1 MSATN
6 AYNTNRLYWTT
17 QFQQYIRFVLQGVQ
31 VTIDN
36 TNRLYCR
43 WFKLPP
49 TIQTVCIVI
58 DNTNRLYCSW
68 LAIQTV
74 CIIVGLQYKRFVL
87 SAPQYKPFVLSS
99 MQYKLFVLQLR
110 ATIQTV
116 CIAGGSSY
124 HTCGLDDQSRNSS
137 NWLFWSQLDS
147 FDRHFTKMHY
157 AQMSGIHPICRTT
170 IITSEDNLHCLPC
183 FGPKFRWKTW
193 TFSMFLKFP
202 CQLQD
207 KMFWCADSQLP
218 RYTVFGAACAGACW
232 GTTLF

>member
-74 CIIVGLQYKRFVL
+74 CIVVGLQYKLFVL

-124 HTCGLDDQSRNSS
+124 HTCVKHGNLRAVPTDLQLNNSLLLIS
-137 NWLFWSQLDS
+137 LGKQHLFHILP
-147 FDRHFTKMHY
+147 Y
-157 AQMSGIHPICRTT
+157 
-170 IITSEDNLHCLPC
+170 TSL
-183 FGPKFRWKTW
+183 
-193 TFSMFLKFP
+193 
-202 CQLQD
+202 
-207 KMFWCADSQLP
+207 
-218 RYTVFGAACAGACW
+218 
-232 GTTLF
+232 

>member
-74 CIIVGLQYKRFVL
+74 CIVVGLQYKRFVL
-87 SAPQYKPFVLSS
+87 SDPQYKPFVLSS

-124 HTCGLDDQSRNSS
+124 HTCKCSWYNIWLIWYLWRQVQNPWFHSTSYNQAIPHSSR
-137 NWLFWSQLDS
+137 
-147 FDRHFTKMHY
+147 Y
-157 AQMSGIHPICRTT
+157 
-170 IITSEDNLHCLPC
+170 LPSY
-183 FGPKFRWKTW
+183 P
-193 TFSMFLKFP
+193 
-202 CQLQD
+202 
-207 KMFWCADSQLP
+207 
-218 RYTVFGAACAGACW
+218 
-232 GTTLF
+232 

>member
-6 AYNTNRLYWTT
+6 AYNTNRLYCTT

-74 CIIVGLQYKRFVL
+74 CIVVGSQYKLFVL

-99 MQYKLFVLQLR
+99 VQYKRFVLQLR

-124 HTCGLDDQSRNSS
+124 HTCGVTL
-137 NWLFWSQLDS
+137 LGVPH
-147 FDRHFTKMHY
+147 DR
-157 AQMSGIHPICRTT
+157 QPW
-170 IITSEDNLHCLPC
+170 
-183 FGPKFRWKTW
+183 GPKQDFP
-193 TFSMFLKFP
+193 SDFL
-202 CQLQD
+202 
-207 KMFWCADSQLP
+207 
-218 RYTVFGAACAGACW
+218 
-232 GTTLF
+232 

>member
-17 QFQQYIRFVLQGVQ
+17 QFLQYIRFVLQGVQ

-74 CIIVGLQYKRFVL
+74 CIVVGLQYKLFVL

-116 CIAGGSSY
+116 CITGGSSY
-124 HTCGLDDQSRNSS
+124 HTCNLIKLKKRDINDIPINNCALWVGLSLIWQVSIDRNNFS
-137 NWLFWSQLDS
+137 N
-147 FDRHFTKMHY
+147 
-157 AQMSGIHPICRTT
+157 
-170 IITSEDNLHCLPC
+170 
-183 FGPKFRWKTW
+183 
-193 TFSMFLKFP
+193 
-202 CQLQD
+202 
-207 KMFWCADSQLP
+207 
-218 RYTVFGAACAGACW
+218 
-232 GTTLF
+232 

>member
-17 QFQQYIRFVLQGVQ
+17 QFLQYIQFVLQGVQ

-74 CIIVGLQYKRFVL
+74 CIVVGLQYKLFVL

-124 HTCGLDDQSRNSS
+124 HTCINNNNNNNNNIDNYQSRPIAMNDKITCHE
-137 NWLFWSQLDS
+137 QIII
-147 FDRHFTKMHY
+147 R
-157 AQMSGIHPICRTT
+157 GIIK
-170 IITSEDNLHCLPC
+170 IL
-183 FGPKFRWKTW
+183 
-193 TFSMFLKFP
+193 
-202 CQLQD
+202 
-207 KMFWCADSQLP
+207 
-218 RYTVFGAACAGACW
+218 
-232 GTTLF
+232 

>member
-74 CIIVGLQYKRFVL
+74 CIVVGLQYKLFVL

-124 HTCGLDDQSRNSS
+124 HTCLPAPPPPPP
-137 NWLFWSQLDS
+137 L
-147 FDRHFTKMHY
+147 Y
-157 AQMSGIHPICRTT
+157 
-170 IITSEDNLHCLPC
+170 TSPALVPLLLLLSLPWYQYPVNVSLPALPLLLNLL
-183 FGPKFRWKTW
+183 
-193 TFSMFLKFP
+193 
-202 CQLQD
+202 
-207 KMFWCADSQLP
+207 
-218 RYTVFGAACAGACW
+218 
-232 GTTLF
+232 

>member
-58 DNTNRLYCSW
+58 DNTNRLYCSL

-74 CIIVGLQYKRFVL
+74 CIVVGLQYKRFVL

-124 HTCGLDDQSRNSS
+124 HTCQTNTLKSCYKYFINYSIWRFCIQIFVR
-137 NWLFWSQLDS
+137 S
-147 FDRHFTKMHY
+147 FFY
-157 AQMSGIHPICRTT
+157 
-170 IITSEDNLHCLPC
+170 
-183 FGPKFRWKTW
+183 
-193 TFSMFLKFP
+193 MFIVKVS
-202 CQLQD
+202 
-207 KMFWCADSQLP
+207 K
-218 RYTVFGAACAGACW
+218 
-232 GTTLF
+232 

>member
-74 CIIVGLQYKRFVL
+74 CIVVGLQYKLFVL

-124 HTCGLDDQSRNSS
+124 HTCSIDPMCVIMCGDMKLS
-137 NWLFWSQLDS
+137 
-147 FDRHFTKMHY
+147 
-157 AQMSGIHPICRTT
+157 ICCVASVS
-170 IITSEDNLHCLPC
+170 IGAPPPPPLLP
-183 FGPKFRWKTW
+183 W
-193 TFSMFLKFP
+193 
-202 CQLQD
+202 
-207 KMFWCADSQLP
+207 
-218 RYTVFGAACAGACW
+218 
-232 GTTLF
+232 

>member
-1 MSATN
+1 M
-6 AYNTNRLYWTT
+6 
-17 QFQQYIRFVLQGVQ
+17 G
-31 VTIDN
+31 N

-74 CIIVGLQYKRFVL
+74 CIVVGLQYKLFVL

-124 HTCGLDDQSRNSS
+124 HTCPLMPLSVPSFPTTSFSTSFPTSS
-137 NWLFWSQLDS
+137 LSHFLYLIPPLFS
-147 FDRHFTKMHY
+147 FILRLHSPFT
-157 AQMSGIHPICRTT
+157 SFRPVDITT
-170 IITSEDNLHCLPC
+170 HTTSSIVSILIINMLHQKHDTCMNQIKCLI
-183 FGPKFRWKTW
+183 T
-193 TFSMFLKFP
+193 
-202 CQLQD
+202 
-207 KMFWCADSQLP
+207 
-218 RYTVFGAACAGACW
+218 
-232 GTTLF
+232 

>member
-1 MSATN
+1 MPTIQTVCIEPLNFS
-6 AYNTNRLYWTT
+6 NTYG
-17 QFQQYIRFVLQGVQ
+17 VLQGVQ

-74 CIIVGLQYKRFVL
+74 CIVVGLQYKRFVL

-116 CIAGGSSY
+116 CISGGSSY
-124 HTCGLDDQSRNSS
+124 HTCFHCPKHYCPEQYHMKSQANSGKYCAWCNSHGNVSRV
-137 NWLFWSQLDS
+137 
-147 FDRHFTKMHY
+147 
-157 AQMSGIHPICRTT
+157 P
-170 IITSEDNLHCLPC
+170 
-183 FGPKFRWKTW
+183 
-193 TFSMFLKFP
+193 
-202 CQLQD
+202 
-207 KMFWCADSQLP
+207 
-218 RYTVFGAACAGACW
+218 
-232 GTTLF
+232 

>member
-74 CIIVGLQYKRFVL
+74 CIVVGLQYKLFVL

-124 HTCGLDDQSRNSS
+124 HTCPWQVNLSAISYATDLFEYESS
-137 NWLFWSQLDS
+137 M
-147 FDRHFTKMHY
+147 TKCEY
-157 AQMSGIHPICRTT
+157 
-170 IITSEDNLHCLPC
+170 
-183 FGPKFRWKTW
+183 
-193 TFSMFLKFP
+193 
-202 CQLQD
+202 
-207 KMFWCADSQLP
+207 
-218 RYTVFGAACAGACW
+218 
-232 GTTLF
+232 

>member
-74 CIIVGLQYKRFVL
+74 CIVVGLQYKLFVL

-124 HTCGLDDQSRNSS
+124 HTCG
-137 NWLFWSQLDS
+137 
-147 FDRHFTKMHY
+147 KMP
-157 AQMSGIHPICRTT
+157 SW
-170 IITSEDNLHCLPC
+170 CLPLPFLF
-183 FGPKFRWKTW
+183 FGSLARKVCPERGKPVGTCHSCWQKRPDLKEMNLGGTYH
-193 TFSMFLKFP
+193 FLP
-202 CQLQD
+202 WNC
-207 KMFWCADSQLP
+207 
-218 RYTVFGAACAGACW
+218 
-232 GTTLF
+232 

>member
-74 CIIVGLQYKRFVL
+74 CIVVGLQYKRFVL
-87 SAPQYKPFVLSS
+87 SASQYKPFVLSS

-124 HTCGLDDQSRNSS
+124 HTCTHLQLFVFSS
-137 NWLFWSQLDS
+137 FRTIWQLEYAMHVLSIHWKLIFIWSSTD
-147 FDRHFTKMHY
+147 
-157 AQMSGIHPICRTT
+157 C
-170 IITSEDNLHCLPC
+170 
-183 FGPKFRWKTW
+183 
-193 TFSMFLKFP
+193 
-202 CQLQD
+202 
-207 KMFWCADSQLP
+207 
-218 RYTVFGAACAGACW
+218 
-232 GTTLF
+232 TLILLS

>member
-74 CIIVGLQYKRFVL
+74 CIVVGL
-87 SAPQYKPFVLSS
+87 
-99 MQYKLFVLQLR
+99 QYKLFVLQLR

-124 HTCGLDDQSRNSS
+124 HTCICMELVFFRDSWQKYLSAWEIKQASWLRSYVWVRNVYDYFAT
-137 NWLFWSQLDS
+137 N
-147 FDRHFTKMHY
+147 TC
-157 AQMSGIHPICRTT
+157 INC
-170 IITSEDNLHCLPC
+170 
-183 FGPKFRWKTW
+183 
-193 TFSMFLKFP
+193 
-202 CQLQD
+202 
-207 KMFWCADSQLP
+207 
-218 RYTVFGAACAGACW
+218 
-232 GTTLF
+232 

>member
-36 TNRLYCR
+36 TNCLYCR

-74 CIIVGLQYKRFVL
+74 CIVVGLQYKLFVL

-124 HTCGLDDQSRNSS
+124 HTCDIGQFQNGGCCLMESIAS
-137 NWLFWSQLDS
+137 
-147 FDRHFTKMHY
+147 
-157 AQMSGIHPICRTT
+157 
-170 IITSEDNLHCLPC
+170 ITSHQEQNV
-183 FGPKFRWKTW
+183 GKFRAA
-193 TFSMFLKFP
+193 SS
-202 CQLQD
+202 CEII
-207 KMFWCADSQLP
+207 
-218 RYTVFGAACAGACW
+218 VFYR
-232 GTTLF
+232 

>member
-1 MSATN
+1 MPTIQ
-6 AYNTNRLYWTT
+6 TVCITRTT
-17 QFQQYIRFVLQGVQ
+17 QFLQYIRFVLQGVQ

-74 CIIVGLQYKRFVL
+74 CIVVGLQYKLFVL

-124 HTCGLDDQSRNSS
+124 HTCSSLANSLARGQVVMLHS
-137 NWLFWSQLDS
+137 GGIGCFDLFQRPTW
-147 FDRHFTKMHY
+147 H
-157 AQMSGIHPICRTT
+157 
-170 IITSEDNLHCLPC
+170 LP
-183 FGPKFRWKTW
+183 TY
-193 TFSMFLKFP
+193 L
-202 CQLQD
+202 
-207 KMFWCADSQLP
+207 
-218 RYTVFGAACAGACW
+218 
-232 GTTLF
+232 

>member
-1 MSATN
+1 M
-6 AYNTNRLYWTT
+6 
-17 QFQQYIRFVLQGVQ
+17 QGVQ

-74 CIIVGLQYKRFVL
+74 CIVVGLQYKLFVL

-124 HTCGLDDQSRNSS
+124 HTCNYAPLYVNYDLYFIVQPGNRSYEIRAGISSMQQNHLPGSMSQVNSEKILS
-137 NWLFWSQLDS
+137 AFCPQWDLF
-147 FDRHFTKMHY
+147 
-157 AQMSGIHPICRTT
+157 A
-170 IITSEDNLHCLPC
+170 
-183 FGPKFRWKTW
+183 PKSKI
-193 TFSMFLKFP
+193 L
-202 CQLQD
+202 
-207 KMFWCADSQLP
+207 
-218 RYTVFGAACAGACW
+218 GAKSAPV
-232 GTTLF
+232 

>member
-1 MSATN
+1 M
-6 AYNTNRLYWTT
+6 
-17 QFQQYIRFVLQGVQ
+17 QGVQ

-74 CIIVGLQYKRFVL
+74 CIVVGLQYKRFVL

-124 HTCGLDDQSRNSS
+124 HTCVVDMH
-137 NWLFWSQLDS
+137 FSQFITDIIS
-147 FDRHFTKMHY
+147 FDFNMACEKVASDLGLGCGFRRVLRF
-157 AQMSGIHPICRTT
+157 PLPVTT
-170 IITSEDNLHCLPC
+170 
-183 FGPKFRWKTW
+183 G
-193 TFSMFLKFP
+193 
-202 CQLQD
+202 
-207 KMFWCADSQLP
+207 
-218 RYTVFGAACAGACW
+218 
-232 GTTLF
+232 

>member
-58 DNTNRLYCSW
+58 DNTNCLYCSW

-74 CIIVGLQYKRFVL
+74 CIVVGLQYKRFVL

-124 HTCGLDDQSRNSS
+124 HTCYVSPTMYVRGIFCDMSCTLSFLGHWEECWTRN
-137 NWLFWSQLDS
+137 NPPTIFEKQAYLF
-147 FDRHFTKMHY
+147 R
-157 AQMSGIHPICRTT
+157 
-170 IITSEDNLHCLPC
+170 
-183 FGPKFRWKTW
+183 
-193 TFSMFLKFP
+193 
-202 CQLQD
+202 
-207 KMFWCADSQLP
+207 
-218 RYTVFGAACAGACW
+218 
-232 GTTLF
+232 